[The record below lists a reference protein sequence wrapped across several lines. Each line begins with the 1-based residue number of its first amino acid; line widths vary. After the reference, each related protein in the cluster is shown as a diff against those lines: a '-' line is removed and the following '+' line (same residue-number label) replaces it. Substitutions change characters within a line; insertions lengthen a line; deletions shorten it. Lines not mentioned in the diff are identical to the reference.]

1 MLARDKNTPLQDE
14 AAIVDEAITSR
25 RSVRAFLPDPV
36 DETTIREILE
46 VAARAPSGTNM
57 QPWRVYVV
65 TGETKERHHPGR
77 PRIQASALKR
87 RSGTST
93 NTIPSSSSSPI
104 YGRRRAVGY
113 ALYGHLGIGKRDV
126 DQMRGSTTAT
136 SFLERGR
143 VILDVASWAPSGTN
157 MQPWRVYVTTGQT
170 KERISRAILNS
181 GLRAEK
187 ARGEYK
193 YYPDKFFEPYYARR
207 RAVGYALYGH
217 LGIGKR
223 DVDQMRAQHDR
234 NFVFF
239 DAPVGMIFTIDRR
252 LNQGSWVDYGMF
264 LQNIMVAA
272 RARGLHSC
280 PQAAFAP
287 YHQQIRPVLGI
298 PDEEIVVCG
307 MALGYEDTSAPE
319 NNLRTERAPLD
330 EWVTFLD

>member
-1 MLARDKNTPLQDE
+1 MLARDGHTPRHDE
-14 AAIVDEAITSR
+14 VATVDEAIVSR

-36 DETTIREILE
+36 DEGMIRDILE
-46 VAARAPSGTNM
+46 VASRAPSGTNM

-65 TGETKERHHPGR
+65 
-77 PRIQASALKR
+77 
-87 RSGTST
+87 
-93 NTIPSSSSSPI
+93 
-104 YGRRRAVGY
+104 
-113 ALYGHLGIGKRDV
+113 LG
-126 DQMRGSTTAT
+126 A
-136 SFLERGR
+136 
-143 VILDVASWAPSGTN
+143 A
-157 MQPWRVYVTTGQT
+157 
-170 KERISRAILNS
+170 KERISRAILES

-193 YYPDKFFEPYYARR
+193 YYPDKFFEPYHGRR

-223 DVDQMRAQHDR
+223 DVHQMRVQHDR

-272 RARGLHSC
+272 RARGLHTC

-287 YHQQIRPVLGI
+287 YHRQIRPVLGI

-307 MALGYEDTSAPE
+307 MALGYEDASKPE
-319 NNLRTERAPLD
+319 NSLRTERASPD
-330 EWVTFLD
+330 EFATFVR

>member
-1 MLARDKNTPLQDE
+1 MSAIGADPGRDDMLARDESTTRHDE
-14 AAIVDEAITSR
+14 VAIVDEAIVNR
-25 RSVRAFLPDPV
+25 RSVRAFLSDPV
-36 DETTIREILE
+36 SEPTIREILD
-46 VAARAPSGTNM
+46 VASRAPSGTNM
-57 QPWRVYVV
+57 QPWRVYVA
-65 TGETKERHHPGR
+65 TGETKH
-77 PRIQASALKR
+77 RIA
-87 RSGTST
+87 
-93 NTIPSSSSSPI
+93 
-104 YGRRRAVGY
+104 
-113 ALYGHLGIGKRDV
+113 
-126 DQMRGSTTAT
+126 
-136 SFLERGR
+136 
-143 VILDVASWAPSGTN
+143 
-157 MQPWRVYVTTGQT
+157 
-170 KERISRAILNS
+170 RAILDS

-223 DVDQMRAQHDR
+223 DVHQMRAQHDR

-272 RARGLHSC
+272 RARGLHTC

-298 PDEEIVVCG
+298 RDEEIVVCG
-307 MALGYEDTSAPE
+307 MALGYEDVSRPE
-319 NNLRTERAPLD
+319 NDLRTERAPLD
-330 EWVTFLD
+330 EWVTFAG

>member
-1 MLARDKNTPLQDE
+1 MLARDKNKPLLDE
-14 AAIVDEAITSR
+14 IATVDEAITSR

-36 DETTIREILE
+36 GEPTIRE
-46 VAARAPSGTNM
+46 
-57 QPWRVYVV
+57 
-65 TGETKERHHPGR
+65 
-77 PRIQASALKR
+77 
-87 RSGTST
+87 
-93 NTIPSSSSSPI
+93 
-104 YGRRRAVGY
+104 
-113 ALYGHLGIGKRDV
+113 
-126 DQMRGSTTAT
+126 
-136 SFLERGR
+136 
-143 VILDVASWAPSGTN
+143 ILDVASWAPSGTN
-157 MQPWRVYVTTGQT
+157 MQPWRVYVTSGET
-170 KERISRAILNS
+170 KERVSRAILDS

-223 DVDQMRAQHDR
+223 DVDQMRTQHDR

-272 RARGLHSC
+272 RARGLHTC

-307 MALGYEDTSAPE
+307 MALGYEDISKPE
-319 NNLRTERAPLD
+319 NALRTERALLD
-330 EWVTFLD
+330 EWAVFLK